1 MTDARVAIVTG
12 AGRGLGREYA
22 GLFSAEGRRVLL
34 ADQDGDGVEAAAAEI
49 RAAGGEAIAVQADVT
64 DVEQTKAM
72 ADAAL
77 SAWGRIDILVSN
89 AAVWGDLVPSPVTEI
104 DPDYWDFVLAVNVK
118 GPLLCARAVLPAMR
132 EAGWGRIVNISSMGA
147 YMRGGAYA
155 TSKAA
160 VNHLTWNLAHEAG
173 DGITVNAVA
182 PGGVFNEATKS
193 QVTEAGFDALIAGC
207 IVKRPATAADVFAA
221 IRYLSADDAGYV
233 TGQVLLVNGG
243 FNTRF

>member
-1 MTDARVAIVTG
+1 MSDARVAIVTG
-12 AGRGLGREYA
+12 AARGLGREYA
-22 GLFSAEGRRVLL
+22 GLFSAEGRRVVLT
-34 ADQDGDGVEAAAAEI
+34 DQDGDGVEAAAEAI
-49 RAAGGEAIAVQADVT
+49 RDGGGDAIAVRADVT
-64 DVEQTKAM
+64 DVDQTA
-72 ADAAL
+72 AVAEAAL
-77 SAWGRIDILVSN
+77 SAWGRIDILVNN
-89 AAVWGDLVPSPVTEI
+89 AAVWGDLVPAPVTEI
-104 DPDYWDFVLAVNVK
+104 DPDYWDFVMAVNLK

-132 EAGWGRIVNISSMGA
+132 AAGWGRIVNVSSMGA

-160 VNHLTWNLAHEAG
+160 LNHLTWNLAHEAG
-173 DGITVNAVA
+173 DGVTVNAVA
-182 PGGVFNEATKS
+182 PGGVFNEATQS
-193 QVTEAGFDALIAGC
+193 QVSKAGFDALIAGC